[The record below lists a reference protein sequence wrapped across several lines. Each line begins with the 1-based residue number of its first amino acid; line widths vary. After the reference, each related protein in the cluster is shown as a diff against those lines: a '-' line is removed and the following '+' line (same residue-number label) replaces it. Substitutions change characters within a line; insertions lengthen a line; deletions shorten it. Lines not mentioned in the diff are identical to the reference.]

1 MLKIEE
7 IVALEKIE
15 LVEAITRKRQVDIK
29 RKEFIEDLNKVW
41 KEYRVA
47 KYGKLAFLFKYVM
60 WNSLLF
66 EVFFITSICNH
77 PNYWFNQKWKIKSE
91 GGKFDVYNR
100 EEMYWLRMY

>member
-7 IVALEKIE
+7 IVELEKAH
-15 LVEAITRKRQVDIK
+15 LVEAIAQKHQDDIK

-47 KYGKLAFLFKYVM
+47 KYGNLAFLFRCVV

-66 EVFFITSICNH
+66 EVFFNTSICNH
-77 PNYWFNQKWKIKSE
+77 PNYWFNQKWKIKSID
-91 GGKFDVYNR
+91 GKFEVYNR
-100 EEMYWLRMY
+100 EEMYSLRMH